1 MDLLRRI
8 VPLGLSLA
16 AAGCVTSATYDAK
29 VAELQALRD
38 RDDRAATDREK
49 ALRARIH
56 DLEEESARAQ
66 AKRAELDK
74 EMQDLEERLRD
85 ASADRAQLRKSLD
98 DTTALA
104 SELTRRL
111 ERLGQNVD
119 KLASE
124 KGQLASA
131 LDDTKGRLEELRKQ
145 KAVAEAAAA
154 TYRGLLQK
162 LKSMIDAGQLKV
174 VIRDGRM
181 LIALPNDVLFDSGR
195 TDIKRDA
202 QATLA
207 KVAQVLSTIEKR
219 RFLVAGHTDNVPIKT
234 ERFPSNWELS
244 TARAVEVA
252 KFLIAKGMRPQ
263 VLAAAGYGEYD
274 PVTPN
279 DSPQQ
284 RALNR
289 RIEIVLQPNL
299 SELPNLEGAKASSN

>member
-1 MDLLRRI
+1 MSLLRKSFP
-8 VPLGLSLA
+8 VSLLL
-16 AAGCVTSATYDAK
+16 AAGCVTSTAYDTK
-29 VAELQALRD
+29 VAELQTLRD
-38 RDDRAATDREK
+38 RDDRSAADREK
-49 ALRARIH
+49 ALRARVH
-56 DLEEESARAQ
+56 ELEEDAERAQ

-74 EMQDLEERLRD
+74 EMEGLEDRLRD

-104 SELTRRL
+104 SELGRRL

-124 KGQLASA
+124 KGQLSSA
-131 LDDTKGRLEELRKQ
+131 LDETKGRLEELRKQ

-154 TYRGLLQK
+154 TYRSLLQK

-219 RFLVAGHTDNVPIKT
+219 RFLVAGHTDNVPIRT

-252 KFLIAKGMRPQ
+252 KFLVAKGMRPQ
-263 VLAAAGYGEYD
+263 VLAAAGHGEYD
-274 PVTPN
+274 PVAAN
-279 DSPQQ
+279 DSAER

-289 RIEIVLQPNL
+289 RIEIILQPNL
-299 SELPNLEGAKASSN
+299 SELPSLEGAKAAGD